1 MMKYVWGI
9 LILNVPANNK
19 SAGTLVLL
27 ILIQMLCTWIF
38 QLSSFTFHLEQC
50 TRILHSSFFTLHL
63 KTCLPF

>member
-38 QLSSFTFHLEQC
+38 QLSSFTFHLG
-50 TRILHSSFFTLHL
+50 
-63 KTCLPF
+63 